1 MDEPNT
7 RKTVLFLIGN
17 LGVGGKERQLI
28 EMIHG
33 LPDDRFKIFLLAK
46 NISSPHYGK
55 IEKKLNGLLT
65 LDRLTFKMRD
75 PLVVRKYINTV
86 KPDLVLSWSDLLSH
100 FCLVV
105 KPCTRPYTLVNFSIR
120 NAPMKLSMRKR
131 FERVMYS
138 FYPYVVANSF
148 AGLRAYGQEG
158 RAGRF
163 VLYNGFDITR
173 IPLTSQKQAREL
185 SGIEVKGR
193 KVVTMVASLTNK
205 KDHDTLLEAAKICAG
220 REKKILFLLVGDGP
234 RRQVL
239 EDTVVKLQLEDTVH
253 FLGRRHDVETVMK
266 ASDLSVLVSTG
277 HFGEGISN
285 SLIESLACAIPTI
298 ATDSPGT
305 REVIQSGVNG
315 EIVAPQDPEALAA
328 KIIELLDDREKSA
341 ILAEEGRTS
350 ILSLFSMENCLE
362 NFQDILG
369 EISRLEKREQLAGR
383 S

>member
-1 MDEPNT
+1 
-7 RKTVLFLIGN
+7 
-17 LGVGGKERQLI
+17 
-28 EMIHG
+28 
-33 LPDDRFKIFLLAK
+33 
-46 NISSPHYGK
+46 
-55 IEKKLNGLLT
+55 
-65 LDRLTFKMRD
+65 
-75 PLVVRKYINTV
+75 
-86 KPDLVLSWSDLLSH
+86 
-100 FCLVV
+100 
-105 KPCTRPYTLVNFSIR
+105 
-120 NAPMKLSMRKR
+120 
-131 FERVMYS
+131 
-138 FYPYVVANSF
+138 
-148 AGLRAYGQEG
+148 
-158 RAGRF
+158 
-163 VLYNGFDITR
+163 
-173 IPLTSQKQAREL
+173 
-185 SGIEVKGR
+185 
-193 KVVTMVASLTNK
+193 
-205 KDHDTLLEAAKICAG
+205 
-220 REKKILFLLVGDGP
+220 
-234 RRQVL
+234 
-239 EDTVVKLQLEDTVH
+239 
-253 FLGRRHDVETVMK
+253 MK